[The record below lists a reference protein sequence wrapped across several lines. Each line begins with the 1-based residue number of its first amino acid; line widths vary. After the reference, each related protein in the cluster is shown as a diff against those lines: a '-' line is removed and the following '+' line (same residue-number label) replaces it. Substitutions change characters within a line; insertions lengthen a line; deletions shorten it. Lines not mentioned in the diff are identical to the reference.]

1 MTITPETTYIAATI
15 PARSIYVSGTTL
27 FHVAEQQLGDAMR
40 WVELSRIN
48 GSMVDPW
55 IWGVK
60 RIMIPPVLSDAPL
73 TGILG
78 E

>member
-1 MTITPETTYIAATI
+1 MTIVPETTFIAATI
-15 PARSIYVSGTTL
+15 PARAIHVSGLTL
-27 FHVAEQQLGDAMR
+27 FHVAEMQLGDAMR
-40 WVELSRIN
+40 WVELARIN
-48 GSMVDPW
+48 GMVDPW

>member
-1 MTITPETTYIAATI
+1 MTIKPETTYIAATI

-40 WVELSRIN
+40 WVELAHIN
-48 GSMVDPW
+48 GMVDPW
-55 IWGVK
+55 IWGVR
-60 RIMIPPVLSDAPL
+60 RIVLPPVLSNVEL

-78 E
+78 A